1 MPTTVEAP
9 TLHGSYRHMRMP
21 FGEIHD
27 AGAYV
32 NIDTGSLFR
41 IPDEALSKGHSPV
54 LEIVSLTGPMVS
66 KICEDPW
73 VPINKARQLAA
84 DADIQINF

>member
-1 MPTTVEAP
+1 MPPTVEAP
-9 TLHGSYRHMRMP
+9 TLHGVHRHTRIP

-27 AGAYV
+27 PGAYV
-32 NIDTGSLFR
+32 NIATGSLFR
-41 IPDEALSKGHSPV
+41 IPDEALSKGHSPAI
-54 LEIVSLTGPMVS
+54 EIVSLTGPMVS

-84 DADIQINF
+84 DADIRINF